1 MKQVSAAAC
10 RHILTALIK
19 WSWAVQASGE
29 RKQARGEHVDA
40 WAHNLAVRWRC
51 VDDVPATITSDALSS
66 R

>member
-1 MKQVSAAAC
+1 MKQFSAVAL

-29 RKQARGEHVDA
+29 RKQARGERLEA
-40 WAHNLAVRWRC
+40 WAHSLAVRWRC
-51 VDDVPATITSDALSS
+51 VDDVLATITSDALSS